1 MGRLPVG
8 VAASLWVEEEGE
20 EEEGKVEEN
29 EQFE

>member
-8 VAASLWVEEEGE
+8 VAASLWVEEAGE